1 MTRSISSLWFT
12 LALLGL
18 VWSGPAVAAPFAYI
32 TNSGT
37 NDVSVIDTATN
48 VVTVTVPV
56 GIGPFG
62 VAVNP
67 AGTRVYVGNSS
78 GNDLSIMDALNA
90 RTKKPRAY
98 TTYMTVM
105 QRLDDKGLL
114 DRTRSGRSDTY
125 TPTLSREEYQ
135 ELRAAAQVQG
145 LVDEFGDVA
154 LAHFAKSLQTL
165 DPARRRQLR
174 RLAGQL

>member
-1 MTRSISSLWFT
+1 MLWLVARSRAQAPPPVLHELEAEIMEE
-12 LALLGL
+12 
-18 VWSGPAVAAPFAYI
+18 VWRHDE
-32 TNSGT
+32 T
-37 NDVSVIDTATN
+37 
-48 VVTVTVPV
+48 TVK
-56 GIGPFG
+56 
-62 VAVNP
+62 
-67 AGTRVYVGNSS
+67 RV
-78 GNDLSIMDALNA
+78 MEALN
-90 RTKKPRAY
+90 RKTKSPRAY

-135 ELRAAAQVQG
+135 EQRARTQVQG

-154 LAHFAKSLQTL
+154 LAHFAKSLQAL
-165 DPARRRQLR
+165 DPVRRRQLR